1 MTLIPVFQNL
11 DYSARV
17 IKPNVTYSVD
27 RLTHH
32 TLGGPRRADISVK
45 GTAADMW
52 EFAEYIGCPVTIYD
66 DVGRTVWW
74 GYVHEFKASRKGA
87 RLYCRG
93 WWERVSWR
101 YYLNSGTNTVE
112 TTTQIA
118 AIITNMAP
126 FITATDILDA
136 SGISTLETRDGKRRG
151 SEEIEE
157 LLNAGTSSGYRL
169 LGKVDESRRFGVY
182 IEPLGSSVEDY
193 WLTGDVEFG
202 ASLDTMAN
210 KVYATWTAPGS
221 SNAHNTATYS
231 DTDSQAAYG
240 QKSEQLTLS
249 AADATLAAAACTAE
263 LARRKYPIPTISV
276 LDGKISNFSGIPIP
290 DYMVRAAHWLRL
302 KDVIPQSV
310 DTTRLADITKIFI
323 EEVEWSRTGG
333 LRITPRDVPSRYQ
346 GGAL

>member
-1 MTLIPVFQNL
+1 MKLIPVFQNL

-17 IKPNVTYSVD
+17 LKPNVTYSVD

-52 EFAEYIGCPVTIYD
+52 EFAEYIGCPVTVYD
-66 DVGRTVWW
+66 DAGRTVWW
-74 GYVHEFKASRKGA
+74 GYVHEFKASKKGA

-101 YYLNSGTNTVE
+101 YYLNHGTNTVE
-112 TTTQIA
+112 TTAQIS
-118 AIITNMAP
+118 AIIANMAP
-126 FITATDILDA
+126 FITAVDILDA

-151 SEEIEE
+151 DEEIEE
-157 LLNAGTSSGYRL
+157 LLNAGNTSGRRMLARVDEYRRL
-169 LGKVDESRRFGVY
+169 LVYDEPQSAPEG
-182 IEPLGSSVEDY
+182 DY
-193 WLTGDVEFG
+193 WLTGDVEMG
-202 ASLDTMAN
+202 ASLDTMTN

-249 AADATLAAAACTAE
+249 AADATLAIAACTAE
-263 LARRKYPIPTISV
+263 LARRKYPIPVITV
-276 LDGKISNFSGIPIP
+276 LDGKVSNYNGVPMP

-333 LRITPRDVPSRYQ
+333 LRLTPRDVPSRYQ

>member
-11 DYSARV
+11 DYTARI
-17 IKPNVTYSVD
+17 IKPNVEYTVD

-45 GTAADMW
+45 GRAADMW
-52 EFAEYIGCPVTIYD
+52 EFAEYLGCPVEVYD
-66 DVGRTVWW
+66 EVGRLAWW

-87 RLYCRG
+87 KLYCRG

-101 YYLNSGTNTVE
+101 YYLNSGTNSVA
-112 TTTQIA
+112 TTTQIS
-118 AIITNMAP
+118 AILTNMAP
-126 FITATDILDA
+126 FIVAVDILDA

-151 SEEIEE
+151 NEEIEE
-157 LLNAGTSSGYRL
+157 LLNAGNSAGTRL
-169 LGKVDESRRFGVY
+169 LARVTELRHVEVY
-182 IEPLGSSVEDY
+182 AEPVSAPASDY

-202 ASLDTMAN
+202 ASLDTMTN

-221 SNAHNTATYS
+221 SESHNTATYS

-249 AADATLAAAACTAE
+249 AADATLAVAACTAE
-263 LARRKYPIPTISV
+263 LARRKYPVPTISV
-276 LDGKISNFSGIPIP
+276 LDGKVSNYSGIAYP
-290 DYMVRAAHWLRL
+290 DYMVRAGNWLRL

-310 DTTRLADITKIFI
+310 DTTRLADITKLFV
-323 EEVEWSRTGG
+323 EEVEWSRISG